1 MWHAAH
7 KMVKP
12 KRAEPKYHGESF
24 KLTLDSFNALAWV
37 FMRRDLSCG
46 VVLLN
51 DEAQVLLCHATQ
63 THHWDIP
70 KGMPEPGET
79 TCHAA
84 LRELREETGLVLEP
98 EHLLD
103 LGLFE
108 YRRDKTLHLFA
119 ARLKASMANLEQ
131 CTCVSL
137 FPSRYNGAMI
147 PEMDAYQWVAE
158 VDIARF
164 ASASLARLFERA
176 LPLTALDQR
185 LREWAGSV

>member
-1 MWHAAH
+1 MQQ
-7 KMVKP
+7 
-12 KRAEPKYHGESF
+12 
-24 KLTLDSFNALAWV
+24 
-37 FMRRDLSCG
+37 DLSCG

-70 KGMPEPGET
+70 KGMPDPGET
-79 TCHAA
+79 ARCTA
-84 LRELREETGLVLEP
+84 LRELREETGLVLEA
-98 EHLLD
+98 ERLLD
-103 LGLFE
+103 LGRFD

-119 ARLKASMANLEQ
+119 ARLQAAQACLDQ

-137 FPSRYNGAMI
+137 FPSRRDGAMI

-158 VDIARF
+158 ADIARF

-176 LPLTALDQR
+176 LPLATLDQR
-185 LREWAGSV
+185 LREWAA